1 VLFSKKEKKGV
12 SCLARIWYTDRKR
25 REERHLKDFPM
36 FVTEY
41 GAASLILREIPYRGI
56 AYIRIQDTQ
65 EPEKLVEEC
74 VSFCRMSGAD
84 KIYAFGDPWL
94 ERLPL
99 HAAVWEMRGIVP
111 LRQELTKAL
120 WPVTQE
126 NAARFRELYNKR
138 MFGVDNAG
146 TLEQKDEKHLAEES
160 GAYFVH
166 DSRSLLGL
174 GIVKEDRLEAIVS
187 LKPGAGEAVLHTLAT
202 LNPGE
207 PLTLEVASTNARAIR
222 LYEKNGFLKTR
233 ELSRWYEL

>member
-1 VLFSKKEKKGV
+1 M
-12 SCLARIWYTDRKR
+12 
-25 REERHLKDFPM
+25 KDFPM

-56 AYIRIQDTQ
+56 AYIRIQDTR
-65 EPEKLVEEC
+65 EPEKLLEEC
-74 VSFCRMSGAD
+74 AGFCRMSGAER
-84 KIYAFGDPWL
+84 IYAAGDPWL

-99 HAAVWEMRGIVP
+99 HAAVWEMRGAVP
-111 LRQELTKAL
+111 LRQELVKAL
-120 WPVTQE
+120 WPVTLE

-138 MFGVDNAG
+138 MQGVDNAG
-146 TLEQKDEKHLAEES
+146 TLEQKEEKRLAEES

-166 DSRSLLGL
+166 DGAALLGL
-174 GIVKEDRLEAIVS
+174 GIVKEDRLEAIAS
-187 LKPGAGEAVLHTLAT
+187 LKPWAGETVLHTLAS

-207 PLTLEVASTNARAIR
+207 PLTLEVASTNTRAIR